1 MQSEN
6 EIIHDIRHS
15 VYLIK
20 VKRLAMFTFFIIQ
33 SKEMLLSLINMIK
46 ISSCFY

>member
-1 MQSEN
+1 MLYVFMQSEN

-33 SKEMLLSLINMIK
+33 KQRNAT
-46 ISSCFY
+46 FAYQHD